1 MYLDEYIRRRDALM
15 SRLTSLVSMH
25 RHTGDLRFV
34 AAGGDGTVSWVAEL
48 VSDACAMVGTRNVP
62 PIAVLSLGTG
72 NELARVTG
80 WGAALKGTD
89 SLRQFA
95 RDVACGRVV
104 GVDSW
109 LWRAVPLALD
119 ELGVP
124 NEDVERVASELA
136 RSKLGWHRSR
146 EGGGGGGGGALGM
159 GGDSRHGVGFGSA
172 MFLNSVLEP
181 LPDSS
186 SGGGSTGDSSEENA
200 YISRA
205 SVDGTVLPPRNGR
218 CISPLHAGLEGRKS
232 VPKVWDAKYPDSSSP
247 KASPRT
253 SVRYDFDLA
262 RGLAME
268 SDDLPHHPELLFA
281 PPPMTPPGA
290 VRANKPRSPGSSP
303 KRIHGPGGG
312 GIHGPPE
319 GDTNETI
326 SSDDKSTN
334 GGRDSFGTKL
344 PILPTHH
351 RRSSSV
357 ISVGSQHGPAI
368 NGVGFGRLNTRRGHA
383 RSVSGG
389 GSMDFDAAGFGFE
402 DEASP
407 CASDAEGEDSDELE
421 VATVTKTSVCFFSVG
436 FDASIAMQFHQLRE
450 RTPCCADSVS
460 KVVAGHG
467 LLGITELF
475 SSRKYLRPGVM
486 SLRVDGVDV
495 PIPEGAKTVQFFNI
509 HSSATGIDFFGSHER
524 STRLDRLQEYSAPN
538 VGDGLVEVVAT
549 FGVAHLAAIRLG
561 FGHSRRLAQGSVI
574 EVVLREALP
583 VQVDG
588 EPWLQPPAVIRMEL
602 RGKIPFV
609 LGRGDTKNV
618 PRHSHVR
625 RPSCARNEIVLDKMP
640 DKTGGSALADEAA
653 VDRFLKASIQP
664 AGA

>member
-1 MYLDEYIRRRDALM
+1 M
-15 SRLTSLVSMH
+15 SKLTDLVSQH
-25 RHTGDLRFV
+25 RRLGDLRFV

-48 VSDACAMVGTRNVP
+48 IVDACAMVGTRNVP

-80 WGAALKGTD
+80 WGAGFHRSGWEARGG
-89 SLRQFA
+89 LRSFA
-95 RDVACGRVV
+95 RDVACGKVV

-109 LWRAVPLALD
+109 LWRAVPLRLD

-124 NEDVERVASELA
+124 IEDVERVASELS
-136 RSKLGWHRSR
+136 RSKLGWHRSSDP
-146 EGGGGGGGGALGM
+146 GGARFNGLQG
-159 GGDSRHGVGFGSA
+159 RRGVGFGSA
-172 MFLNSVLEP
+172 MILNAVLEP
-181 LPDSS
+181 LDSAGGS
-186 SGGGSTGDSSEENA
+186 GGSTGDSSEENA
-200 YISRA
+200 YLSRG
-205 SVDGTVLPPRNGR
+205 STDGTVLPPRNDR
-218 CISPLHAGLEGRKS
+218 CISPLHAGLEGKRGA
-232 VPKVWDAKYPDSSSP
+232 PKVWDSLPDDSLAGDVVATTTRTTTPRS
-247 KASPRT
+247 SPRT

-290 VRANKPRSPGSSP
+290 VRANKTKSRSPSASP
-303 KRIHGPGGG
+303 KRVAAR
-312 GIHGPPE
+312 
-319 GDTNETI
+319 DVAATTATTT
-326 SSDDKSTN
+326 S
-334 GGRDSFGTKL
+334 GRESFSKQQ
-344 PILPTHH
+344 PIPTHH

-368 NGVGFGRLNTRRGHA
+368 NGVGFGRLNTRRHT

-402 DEASP
+402 DEISP
-407 CASDAEGEDSDELE
+407 YNSDAEDEDESE

-450 RTPCCADSVS
+450 RTPCCADSVG

-467 LLGITELF
+467 LLGITEAF

-486 SLRVDGVDV
+486 SLRVDGEDI

-509 HSSATGIDFFGSHER
+509 HSSATGIDFFGSNEP
-524 STRLDRLQEYSAPN
+524 STSADLLQEYSEPN

-549 FGVAHLAAIRLG
+549 FGVTHLAAIRLG

-574 EVVLREALP
+574 EIVLREALP

-609 LGRGDTKNV
+609 LGRGETKNV
-618 PRHSHVR
+618 PRAAHR
-625 RPSCARNEIVLDKMP
+625 RRSSSARNEVVLDKMP
-640 DKTGGSALADEAA
+640 DKTGGSALADEAV
-653 VDRFLKASIQP
+653 VDRFLRDSLRARP
-664 AGA
+664 VDA

>member
-1 MYLDEYIRRRDALM
+1 M
-15 SRLTSLVSMH
+15 
-25 RHTGDLRFV
+25 
-34 AAGGDGTVSWVAEL
+34 
-48 VSDACAMVGTRNVP
+48 
-62 PIAVLSLGTG
+62 
-72 NELARVTG
+72 
-80 WGAALKGTD
+80 
-89 SLRQFA
+89 
-95 RDVACGRVV
+95 
-104 GVDSW
+104 
-109 LWRAVPLALD
+109 
-119 ELGVP
+119 
-124 NEDVERVASELA
+124 
-136 RSKLGWHRSR
+136 
-146 EGGGGGGGGALGM
+146 
-159 GGDSRHGVGFGSA
+159 
-172 MFLNSVLEP
+172 
-181 LPDSS
+181 
-186 SGGGSTGDSSEENA
+186 
-200 YISRA
+200 
-205 SVDGTVLPPRNGR
+205 
-218 CISPLHAGLEGRKS
+218 
-232 VPKVWDAKYPDSSSP
+232 
-247 KASPRT
+247 
-253 SVRYDFDLA
+253 
-262 RGLAME
+262 
-268 SDDLPHHPELLFA
+268 
-281 PPPMTPPGA
+281 
-290 VRANKPRSPGSSP
+290 
-303 KRIHGPGGG
+303 
-312 GIHGPPE
+312 
-319 GDTNETI
+319 
-326 SSDDKSTN
+326 
-334 GGRDSFGTKL
+334 
-344 PILPTHH
+344 
-351 RRSSSV
+351 

-407 CASDAEGEDSDELE
+407 CTSDAEGEDGDELE

-538 VGDGLVEVVAT
+538 VGDGLVEAVAT

-625 RPSCARNEIVLDKMP
+625 RPSCARNEIVLDKIP

-664 AGA
+664 TGA